1 MNEKN
6 IKKEAEELLIK
17 FQTQNQ
23 QLENLSIQKQALMI
37 KKAEIEEAL
46 KELEESKEE
55 NVYKVIGSIII
66 KYDKERVKKELKDEM
81 EDIEM
86 KFKIFEKNEEML
98 KKSINEIKEKLQKIL
113 PVLESGG

>member
-1 MNEKN
+1 MDEKN

-23 QLENLSIQKQALMI
+23 QLENISIQKQALMI

-46 KELEESKEE
+46 KELEESNEE
-55 NVYKVIGSIII
+55 NVYKIVGPIII
-66 KYDKERVKKELKDEM
+66 KYDKEKIKEGLNEEM

-86 KFKIFEKNEEML
+86 KIKIFEKNEEML
-98 KKSINEIKEKLQKIL
+98 KKSINEIKEKLQKVL
-113 PVLESGG
+113 PVLESGA

>member
-1 MNEKN
+1 MEEKN

-23 QLENLSIQKQALMI
+23 QLENVSIQKQALMV

-55 NVYKVIGSIII
+55 NIYKIVGSIII
-66 KYDKERVKKELKDEM
+66 KHDKEKIKEELKDEM

-86 KFKIFEKNEEML
+86 KIKIFEKNEEML